1 MEVILFDNV
10 KGLGRQGDKV
20 KVSEGYFRNFL
31 KPKNLAE
38 EATPAALKR
47 YNAMK
52 KKAVEMAALK
62 VAEAR
67 ELEARIQDV
76 VFTVPAKAGTGEKLF
91 GAVTSADIAKAME
104 AQGFSADKKQI
115 ELPEPIKTLGE
126 HKVHLKIHPEVTAE
140 ITIKVERAE
149 K

>member
-10 KGLGRQGDKV
+10 KGLGRQGDLV

-38 EATPAALKR
+38 EATPAARQR
-47 YNAMK
+47 YDKMK
-52 KKAVEMAALK
+52 KKAIELAAAQ

-67 ELEARIQDV
+67 ELEAKLKGIEFV
-76 VFTVPAKAGTGEKLF
+76 VNAKAGSGEKLF
-91 GAVTSADIAKAME
+91 GAVTNAGVAKAME
-104 AQGFSADKKQI
+104 NQGFAVDKKQI
-115 ELPEPIKTLGE
+115 DTPEPIKTVGL
-126 HKVHLKIHPEVTAE
+126 HKAHVKIHSEVTAE
-140 ITIKVERAE
+140 VTVKVVRAE

>member
-20 KVSEGYFRNFL
+20 KVSEGYYRNFL

-47 YNAMK
+47 YEKMK
-52 KKAVEMAALK
+52 KKALEMAAHQ
-62 VAEAR
+62 VAEAK
-67 ELEARIQDV
+67 ELEAKIKDV
-76 VFTVPAKAGTGEKLF
+76 EFVVPAKAGTGEKLF

-115 ELPEPIKTLGE
+115 DLPEPIKSLGV
-126 HKVHLKIHPEVTAE
+126 HKAALKIHPEVTAE
-140 ITIKVERAE
+140 ITVKVERAE

>member
-10 KGLGRQGDKV
+10 KGLGRQGEKV

-31 KPKNLAE
+31 KPQNLAE

-47 YNAMK
+47 YEKMK
-52 KKAVEMAALK
+52 KKALEMAAAK

-67 ELEARIQDV
+67 ELEAKIKDIEFV
-76 VFTVPAKAGTGEKLF
+76 VPGKAGSGDKLF
-91 GAVTSADIAKAME
+91 GAITSADIVKAMD
-104 AQGFSADKKQI
+104 AQGYAADKKQI
-115 ELPEPIKTLGE
+115 DLPEPIKTLGI
-126 HKVHLKIHPEVTAE
+126 HKAHLKIHPEVTAE

>member
-10 KGLGRQGDKV
+10 KGLGRQGEKV

-47 YNAMK
+47 YDKMK
-52 KKAVEMAALK
+52 KKAVEMAALQ

-67 ELEARIQDV
+67 ELEAKIKDV
-76 VFTVPAKAGTGEKLF
+76 QFVVPGKAGTGDKLF
-91 GAVTSADIAKAME
+91 GAITTADIAKAME
-104 AQGFSADKKQI
+104 AQGFTADKKQI
-115 ELPEPIKTLGE
+115 DLPEPIKSLGE
-126 HKVHLKIHPEVTAE
+126 HKAHLKIHPEVVAE
-140 ITIKVERAE
+140 ITIKVERTE

>member
-20 KVSEGYFRNFL
+20 KVSEGYYRNFL

-47 YNAMK
+47 YEKMK
-52 KKAVEMAALK
+52 KKALEMAAHQ
-62 VAEAR
+62 VAEAK
-67 ELEARIQDV
+67 ELEAKIKDV
-76 VFTVPAKAGTGEKLF
+76 EFVVPAKAGTGEKLF

-115 ELPEPIKTLGE
+115 DLPEPIKSLGI
-126 HKVHLKIHPEVTAE
+126 HKAALKIHPEVTAE
-140 ITIKVERAE
+140 ITVKVERAE

>member
-10 KGLGRQGDKV
+10 KGLGRQGEKV

-47 YNAMK
+47 YEKMK
-52 KKAVEMAALK
+52 KKAVEMAAAQ
-62 VAEAR
+62 VAEAK
-67 ELEARIQDV
+67 ELEAKIKDV
-76 VFTVPAKAGTGEKLF
+76 EFVVPAKAGDGEKLF
-91 GAVTSADIAKAME
+91 GAVTSADIAKAM
-104 AQGFSADKKQI
+104 ADKGFTADKKQI
-115 ELPEPIKTLGE
+115 DLPEPIKTLGL
-126 HKVHLKIHPEVTAE
+126 HKAYLKIHSEVNAE
-140 ITIKVERAE
+140 ITIKVERIE

>member
-10 KGLGRQGDKV
+10 KGLGRQGDLV

-38 EATPAALKR
+38 EATPAARQR
-47 YNAMK
+47 YDKMK
-52 KKAVEMAALK
+52 KKAIELAAAQ

-67 ELEARIQDV
+67 ELEAKLKGIEFV
-76 VFTVPAKAGTGEKLF
+76 VNAKAGSGEKLF
-91 GAVTSADIAKAME
+91 GAVTNADVAKAME
-104 AQGFSADKKQI
+104 NQGFAVDKKQI
-115 ELPEPIKTLGE
+115 DTPEPIKTVGL
-126 HKVHLKIHPEVTAE
+126 HKAHVKIHSEVTAE
-140 ITIKVERAE
+140 VTVKVVRAE

>member
-10 KGLGRQGDKV
+10 KGLGRQGEKV

-47 YNAMK
+47 YEKMK
-52 KKAVEMAALK
+52 KKALEMAAQQ

-67 ELEARIQDV
+67 ELEAKIKDV
-76 VFTVPAKAGTGEKLF
+76 EFAVPAKAGTGDKLF

-115 ELPEPIKTLGE
+115 DLPEPIKTVGI
-126 HKVHLKIHPEVTAE
+126 HKARLKIHPEVVAE
-140 ITIKVERAE
+140 ITIKVDRTE